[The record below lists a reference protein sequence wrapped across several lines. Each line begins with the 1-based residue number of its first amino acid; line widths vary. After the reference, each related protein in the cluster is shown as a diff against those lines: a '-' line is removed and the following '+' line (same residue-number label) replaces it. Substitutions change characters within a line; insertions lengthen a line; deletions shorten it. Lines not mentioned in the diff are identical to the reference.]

1 VGDKQST
8 LEEGKHYVPTEG
20 KQLTLGEDKIVVLED
35 PRFDLGH
42 PDKVFQNIIQKE
54 HDLVLLLVGY
64 GMMALLDNIDETYH
78 VGMVLGVLNGFQ

>member
-1 VGDKQST
+1 M
-8 LEEGKHYVPTEG
+8 
-20 KQLTLGEDKIVVLED
+20 TLGEDKIVVLED

-64 GMMALLDNIDETYH
+64 GMISLIGKVD
-78 VGMVLGVLNGFQ
+78 